1 MFYDRATIQIKAGN
15 GGDGSASFRREKF
28 VPKGGPDGG
37 DGGRGGSI
45 YLRVNPD
52 LNTLL
57 SFHYKQHYKASHG
70 GSGGGRHKHGKAG
83 QDLYIDVP
91 PGTFVEII
99 DENPVSGSASEVSQ
113 TDLLRPGQTLL
124 VARGGRGG
132 LGNLHFTTSTQ
143 QTPRFA
149 EKGEPGDERTI
160 HMELK
165 LIADVGLVGYPN
177 VGKSTLLST
186 VSAAQPKIGDYPFTT
201 LAPMLGVVSVDDDT
215 FVMADIPGLIEGAS
229 SGAGLGLEFLRH
241 VERARLLLH
250 IVDGSAGLWNAEFGV
265 GSAENG
271 EEDDGRRTTDDPS
284 KSELTPHSALPTPP
298 SAHPSQTTDP
308 IGDFKRINAELQE
321 YDATLADR
329 PQIVAINKADLQE
342 VRDRL
347 PSLIEQFLE
356 MGYEVYPISA
366 ATGDGVQELLRAVAA
381 RLRELPKSE
390 WGTEEAIAEEE
401 ESVLVRPHYASE
413 SKYFKVIE
421 EEKGRYRVT
430 GSRIERLAV
439 VTDANNR
446 YALERLDREMEKMG
460 VSTALRAAGIEPGDT
475 VVIGRIEMDWGEE
488 SWANFARGTS
498 RRKRREGPG
507 KQKS

>member
-1 MFYDRATIQIKAGN
+1 MFYDRATINIKAGN

-37 DGGRGGSI
+37 DGGRGGSV
-45 YLRVNPD
+45 YLRVNPEI
-52 LNTLL
+52 NTLL
-57 SFHYKQHYKASHG
+57 SFHYKHNFKATAG
-70 GSGGGRHKHGKAG
+70 GAGGGRHKHGKAG
-83 QDLYIDVP
+83 GDLYIDVP
-91 PGTFVEII
+91 PGTFVEIV
-99 DENPVSGSASEVSQ
+99 DEDPLSGTASEVSQ
-113 TDLLRPGQTLL
+113 TDLLRSGQTIL

-143 QTPRFA
+143 QTPRFS

-201 LAPMLGVVSVDDDT
+201 LSPMLGVVSVDDDT

-229 SGAGLGLEFLRH
+229 TGSGLGLEFLRH
-241 VERARLLLH
+241 VERSRLLLH
-250 IVDGSAGLWNAEFGV
+250 IVDGSAGLWMDDVSEGSEQEAESSIENPQ
-265 GSAENG
+265 SAIHN
-271 EEDDGRRTTDDPS
+271 PQS
-284 KSELTPHSALPTPP
+284 V
-298 SAHPSQTTDP
+298 HPSQTTDP
-308 IGDFKRINAELQE
+308 IGDFKRINIELTE
-321 YDATLADR
+321 YDATLAER

-347 PSLIEQFLE
+347 PSLISQFGE

-366 ATGDGVQELLRAVAA
+366 ATGDGVQTLLRAVAA

-390 WGTEEAIAEEE
+390 WDTEEAIAQEDEA
-401 ESVLVRPHYASE
+401 LLIRPHYASE
-413 SKYFKVIE
+413 SKHFRIE
-421 EEKGRYRVT
+421 EEGKGRFRVK
-430 GSRIERLAV
+430 GPRIERLAV

-446 YALERLDREMEKMG
+446 FALERLDREMEKMG
-460 VSTALRAAGIEPGDT
+460 ISTALRSAGIEPGDT
-475 VVIGRIEMDWGEE
+475 VVIGRVEMDWGEE
-488 SWANFARGTS
+488 AWANFARGTS
-498 RRKRREGPG
+498 RRKSRTGPG

>member
-1 MFYDRATIQIKAGN
+1 MFYDRATIYVKAGN

-37 DGGRGGSI
+37 DGGRGGSV

-57 SFHYKQHYKASHG
+57 PFHYKQNYKATPG
-70 GSGGGRHKHGKAG
+70 GSGGSRNKHGKAG

-99 DENPVSGSASEVSQ
+99 DENPVSGTASEVSQ

-132 LGNLHFTTSTQ
+132 LGNVHFATSTQ

-149 EKGEPGDERTI
+149 EKGEPGEERTLQ
-160 HMELK
+160 MELK

-177 VGKSTLLST
+177 VGKSTLLSA

-201 LAPMLGVVSVDDDT
+201 LEPMLGVVRVDDDI

-241 VERARLLLH
+241 VERTRLLLH
-250 IVDGSAGLWNAEFGV
+250 VVDGSAGLWRDSQPEGE
-265 GSAENG
+265 SA
-271 EEDDGRRTTDDPS
+271 DV
-284 KSELTPHSALPTPP
+284 
-298 SAHPSQTTDP
+298 HPSQTTDP
-308 IGDFKRINAELQE
+308 IEDFKRINAELEQ
-321 YDATLADR
+321 YDATLAER

-347 PSLIEQFLE
+347 PSLLTRFEEL
-356 MGYEVYPISA
+356 GYQAYPISA
-366 ATGDGVQELLRAVAA
+366 ATGEGVQELLRAVAA
-381 RLRELPKSE
+381 RLRELPKPE
-390 WGTEEAIAEEE
+390 WSEEAEDVEEE
-401 ESVLVRPHYASE
+401 PLTVRPHYATEGRQFEVSPE
-413 SKYFKVIE
+413 G
-421 EEKGRYRVT
+421 KGRFRVT
-430 GSRIERLAV
+430 GPRIERLAF
-439 VTDANNR
+439 VTDTNNR
-446 YALERLDREMEKMG
+446 HALERLDREMEKMG
-460 VSTALRAAGIEPGDT
+460 ISTALRAAGIEPGDT
-475 VVIGRIEMDWGEE
+475 VVIGRVEMDWGEE
-488 SWANFARGTS
+488 AWANFARGTS

-507 KQKS
+507 KRKS